1 MNEQQWNE
9 ALNEIDEDL
18 VENYVQQKE
27 AYIRKKDR
35 RKIWRRAIATAA
47 CLCLIVGAVFLA
59 GQNDNS
65 DPYIPTISGDSH
77 SHITLRELFG
87 TFNGI
92 SSYKTIYVA
101 DGDDLNLSQIPEEE
115 TVELYKRS
123 LARKLDRKGFESTL
137 YSVAT
142 KLEYYL
148 NMEMPELEI
157 KESKDKG
164 EDEDCKLLETGTQ
177 SERYCFEVRQNLA
190 QEWYWIYARSSAE
203 GASICLDNEIVQIDQ
218 TLSDEEIV
226 ASLESVKKKLFDIFG
241 VSFTDVRIW
250 RYFNGYS
257 EHGASYIY
265 VYFYNAADTLP
276 NAYSWDPTSDYIC
289 LKFPNGSYNS
299 EGSDGVILAK
309 SITYK
314 KSRYDYESVKSLRKI
329 TLEEAEELLREGFC
343 FGMSCPLC
351 MAQQKEVDFEDYDY
365 VGFSYVIG
373 VEGKVKNM
381 GFPFYVFYKLIG
393 TAQNGNL
400 IYAQTCV
407 PAIEVK
413 ELAKYF
419 PELKQTSYYSK

>member
-18 VENYVQQKE
+18 VEDYVQQKE

-35 RKIWRRAIATAA
+35 RKIWRRVIATAA

-87 TFNGI
+87 TFDGT

-101 DGDDLNLSQIPEEE
+101 DDVYLNLSQIPEGE

-137 YSVAT
+137 ASVT
-142 KLEYYL
+142 SKLEYYL
-148 NMEMPELEI
+148 NMEMPKFEI
-157 KESKDKG
+157 KESKDKD
-164 EDEDCKLLETGTQ
+164 EDEDYKLLETGTQ
-177 SERYCFEVRQNLA
+177 SERYCFDARQNLA
-190 QEWYWIYARSSAE
+190 QEWYRIYARSSAE
-203 GASICLDNEIVQIDQ
+203 GASISLGDEIVQIDQ
-218 TLSDEEIV
+218 TLSDEEII

-241 VSFTDVRIW
+241 VSFTDVKIDRN
-250 RYFNGYS
+250 FNGYS

-265 VYFYNAADTLP
+265 VFFYNAAEELPRTLNWNP
-276 NAYSWDPTSDYIC
+276 SSDYIC
-289 LKFPNGSYNS
+289 LDFSNRS
-299 EGSDGVILAK
+299 ETGSDDVILAK
-309 SITYK
+309 SITYLK
-314 KSRYDYESVKSLRKI
+314 YRDDYKSVKSLRKI
-329 TLEEAEELLREGFC
+329 TLEEAEELLQKGFC

-351 MAQQKEVDFEDYDY
+351 MAEQEEIDFTDYDH
-365 VGFSYVIG
+365 VEFSYVVG

-381 GFPFYVFYKLIG
+381 AFPFYVFYKRIG
-393 TAQNGNL
+393 TATNGNI
-400 IYAQTCV
+400 IYAQTFV

-419 PELKQTSYYSK
+419 PELKQTDFYS